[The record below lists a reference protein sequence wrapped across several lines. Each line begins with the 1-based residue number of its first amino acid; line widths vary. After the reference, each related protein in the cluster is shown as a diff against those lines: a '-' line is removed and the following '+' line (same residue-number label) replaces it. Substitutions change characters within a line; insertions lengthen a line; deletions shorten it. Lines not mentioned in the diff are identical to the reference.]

1 MIRLSYDSTPHW
13 YRHTDLPNSL
23 SHNRVRA
30 IHEDAE
36 NNIWFATDAGINRLN
51 RKNDTFDVFYI
62 VDKQGEHNSNW
73 VYALIEDDT
82 HFWIGSFLNGLHY
95 VDKKKFNSSDRT
107 IVSDMS
113 INAENKSLELSNNLV
128 NDVVKDQ
135 GGNIWILL
143 FRDNTLTKFSPTS
156 NKVIKYDIFDL
167 TGGYPTN
174 ISSDNQGR
182 IWYAFKGG
190 VIIFSENDKYD
201 IVKFPH
207 TNSDET
213 VLALG
218 KVGNGMWISTQSNV
232 WNINGLTLE
241 ANLLPIPQKSYTA
254 VYEDTLNN
262 KVYLGGTDE
271 ILEVANNITDN
282 STDYKTIRMVLNDR
296 GEGHLN
302 LSDIKGGTNGMTIPY
317 GGNITLVH

>member
-1 MIRLSYDSTPHW
+1 MPALI
-13 YRHTDLPNSL
+13 DL
-23 SHNRVRA
+23 
-30 IHEDAE
+30 IE
-36 NNIWFATDAGINRLN
+36 
-51 RKNDTFDVFYI
+51 KNDTFDVFYI

-282 STDYKTIRMVLNDR
+282 L
-296 GEGHLN
+296 
-302 LSDIKGGTNGMTIPY
+302 
-317 GGNITLVH
+317 